1 MSQHVIFGTGPLGKH
16 TAKTLLERGHS
27 VRLVNRS
34 GNRDGLPDG
43 AELVRGDA
51 SRPDQARK
59 LTAGAAV
66 VYQCAQPAYT
76 RWAEEFP
83 QLQASILEAATG
95 AGAKLVV
102 ADNLYMYGPPNG
114 TALRE
119 DHPYHATSKK
129 GKVRAAMATT
139 ALQAHRAGRIEV
151 ALVRGSNFFGP
162 EDHVMLDLIF
172 KPAVT
177 RKGLQLLGRLDQPHT
192 FTYAPDFG
200 RALADVGL
208 AGNTAY
214 GRAWHVPSN
223 APVTQAQLLEVI
235 ERELGGKTKRLVA
248 GPLMVSL
255 LGLFKPEVAEMTEM
269 MYEWM
274 KPFVMDSGD
283 FSRSFGW
290 GATPLETA
298 VRETLEWARGQ
309 TAAKETVLPVGV

>member
-1 MSQHVIFGTGPLGKH
+1 MSLHVIFGTGPLGKH
-16 TAKTLLERGHS
+16 AARSLLERGHS
-27 VRLVNRS
+27 VRLINRS
-34 GNRDGLPDG
+34 GNRDGLPQG
-43 AELVRGDA
+43 AELVQGDA
-51 SRPDQARK
+51 SRPDEARA
-59 LTAGAAV
+59 LAVGASV

-119 DHPYHATSKK
+119 DHLYSATSKK

-139 ALQAHRAGRIEV
+139 ALQAHRTGKLEV

-162 EDHVMLDLIF
+162 EDRVMLDLIF

-177 RKGLQLLGRLDQPHT
+177 GKGLQLLGRLDQPRT

-200 RALADVGL
+200 HALADVGL
-208 AGNTAY
+208 AGSSVY
-214 GRAWHVPSN
+214 GRAWHVPSSV
-223 APVTQAQLLEVI
+223 PVTQAQLLETV

-248 GPLMVSL
+248 GPLMVRL
-255 LGLFKPEVAEMTEM
+255 LGLFKPDVAEMVEM
-269 MYEWM
+269 MYEWT

-283 FSRSFGW
+283 FSRTFGW
-290 GATPLETA
+290 QATPLEIA
-298 VRETLEWARGQ
+298 VRETLLWARGQ
-309 TAAKETVLPVGV
+309 LAVPTESPRVPA